1 MGLYDRI
8 LGLEQPKI
16 PVHAFG
22 AALQER
28 ALGNVTTAQ
37 LVNAFAL
44 DATAQADLTT
54 LFATLPNNATTTQK
68 FLRAIEV
75 ENVMILG
82 ESGIAFTTVAA
93 IKDRLGV
100 T

>member
-28 ALGNVTTAQ
+28 AFGNVTTAQ
-37 LVNAFAL
+37 VVAAFTL
-44 DATAQADLTT
+44 DAAAEAELLA
-54 LFATLPNNATTTQK
+54 LFATATGTTAQR
-68 FLRAIEV
+68 LQRALEV
-75 ENVMILG
+75 ENVMVLG
-82 ESGIAFTTVAA
+82 EAGIAFTTVAA
-93 IKDRLGV
+93 MKSRLGV
-100 T
+100 